1 MRGWTVGQVESIEF
15 VGRDFY
21 FGPCEPS
28 RLCKRRGHIIKGR
41 RVRVGARHERHHNEL
56 WYPLVGRPRLRI
68 SRRHCGPVQG
78 SAPCNQSI
86 DQAFSQTSRTSL
98 DQAGSPIRLRSKHS
112 RPLWG
117 KTVPL
122 DPKAQLPTRSAV
134 LARTSARVLCR
145 SLGIATPAR
154 RQLERG
160 HRRLATRGGPSAGP
174 PRPLDPAAVG
184 DGAPQDTM
192 ASGSLSRARLSMRVR

>member
-15 VGRDFY
+15 VGRDFC
-21 FGPCEPS
+21 FGPCLPS
-28 RLCKRRGHIIKGR
+28 RLCKRRGHIVKGR
-41 RVRVGARHERHHNEL
+41 RVRVGDHHERHKNGRK
-56 WYPLVGRPRLRI
+56 PL
-68 SRRHCGPVQG
+68 
-78 SAPCNQSI
+78 
-86 DQAFSQTSRTSL
+86 
-98 DQAGSPIRLRSKHS
+98 RLRSKHS
-112 RPLWG
+112 RPDWG
-117 KTVPL
+117 ETVPL

-192 ASGSLSRARLSMRVR
+192 ASGSLSRARLSMRAR